1 MPHLSLSK
9 TSLVNAI
16 NIAVK
21 AVPARTSLPI
31 LECFLLKSEGGKVTL
46 TANDMEMAIC
56 TGVSN
61 SEGGDGKIAIDA
73 RLFSEII
80 RKLPEEEVRMS
91 VDEKLQVT
99 ITSGKARF
107 VVAGKDAADFVDM
120 PSIEAGDPV
129 VISQF
134 TLREMI
140 SQTIFSIAANESNKM
155 MTGELMEI
163 SGDRLRLAALDGH
176 RIAIRNCGLGDSY
189 ERRSVIVPGKT
200 LGDISRILTGNTEDM
215 VEIFFSRNY
224 IQFCFG
230 DTVVLSRLIEGE
242 YFRINQMISDN
253 YETKLT
259 FNRRE
264 LLDCIERSV
273 LLIRENDK
281 KPLIM
286 DITDFGVTLSL
297 TSIIGSMKEDVE
309 AQKEGKNM
317 AIGFNPRF
325 LIEALRAISDEEI
338 TLYMSN
344 SRAPGFIK
352 DAEGSYIYLI
362 LPVNFVR

>member
-1 MPHLSLSK
+1 
-9 TSLVNAI
+9 
-16 NIAVK
+16 
-21 AVPARTSLPI
+21 
-31 LECFLLKSEGGKVTL
+31 
-46 TANDMEMAIC
+46 
-56 TGVSN
+56 
-61 SEGGDGKIAIDA
+61 
-73 RLFSEII
+73 
-80 RKLPEEEVRMS
+80 
-91 VDEKLQVT
+91 
-99 ITSGKARF
+99 
-107 VVAGKDAADFVDM
+107 
-120 PSIEAGDPV
+120 
-129 VISQF
+129 
-134 TLREMI
+134 
-140 SQTIFSIAANESNKM
+140 